1 MAENVTFNNNRY
13 GFVIIPIHTDASRRE
28 SPQWSSLPTKCRRW
42 PSVSLDGAKIYPRGQ
57 LSNSISPDIL
67 EKCCEQ
73 SAQPFLKWFNENVN
87 RMNVLSNEEVQ
98 LKNKLRETNE
108 WMDGL
113 ELDSKLKEATRDCP
127 DLSRI
132 VSFDDVDISDLF
144 AEFEIVKSSYNE
156 NENYILTSQNGIESL
171 KKRMAELDD
180 EIEKE
185 SELLNKEYIAESKA
199 YSDCSMILDDFDM
212 NNHEFFTQVE
222 CLLNQ
227 YADAAEN
234 KGTPSV
240 WTQMPLE
247 LFSKNIKLY
256 YHYLGI
262 HIKKRFGN
270 GFQEQKKDSNYAS
283 LINES
288 QEVHVDNAKL
298 QELTMCKANLI
309 NVKVEEVLAK
319 VKLESYAAMLEYA
332 QKMYNNGNLKV
343 PKPSELRSEI
353 SKLTT
358 KRDFL
363 EESVSLLEH
372 QLSEIVPQFAELEM
386 TQILKQDACS
396 KIEQRKIKLDKV
408 KSLQFLIKECGHVNA
423 DLLFILMQIQLSR
436 LIDISE
442 FVADTYHY
450 MTSEY
455 SLSSTRCGSMQ
466 QQQKEY
472 STLVSSSP
480 DTSNSFVKLLVSILC
495 DGDNTQQLNSALD
508 KYNELLNEN
517 KVKKQF
523 ILRRDINSKIDQLE
537 ILENEINLEY
547 ISEIQ
552 TGPTYRFKPISYE
565 IETYYK
571 EAFDHLQNIQA
582 DLTKIRSQMKER
594 MTDLGFERD
603 RHLVW
608 QRFLVDPD
616 MLKQK
621 HKEGVQITNKTC
633 FRSTSE
639 PE

>member
-1 MAENVTFNNNRY
+1 MIKLQTFVFENF
-13 GFVIIPIHTDASRRE
+13 
-28 SPQWSSLPTKCRRW
+28 PQNM
-42 PSVSLDGAKIYPRGQ
+42 SVSSRILYNKVISLRSE

-67 EKCCEQ
+67 DKCCEQ
-73 SAQPFLKWFNENVN
+73 SAQLFLKWFTENVN

-108 WMDGL
+108 WLDGF
-113 ELDSKLKEATRDCP
+113 ELDSKLEEATKDCP
-127 DLSRI
+127 DVLKI
-132 VSFDDVDISDLF
+132 VSFDDVDINDLF
-144 AEFEIVKSSYNE
+144 AEFEIVKSVYNE
-156 NENYILTSQNGIESL
+156 NENYILASQNGIESL
-171 KKRMAELDD
+171 KKLMTELDD

-185 SELLNKEYIAESKA
+185 SELLNKEYIAENKVYA
-199 YSDCSMILDDFDM
+199 DCSMILDDFDM
-212 NNHEFFTQVE
+212 NNHEFFREVE

-270 GFQEQKKDSNYAS
+270 VFKEEQKKDSNYAS

-288 QEVHVDNAKL
+288 QEVHIDDEKL
-298 QELTMCKANLI
+298 QELKLCKENLI
-309 NVKVEEVLAK
+309 NAKVEEVLAK
-319 VKLESYAAMLEYA
+319 IKPESYVAMLEYA
-332 QKMYNNGNLKV
+332 QKIYNNGNLKV

-372 QLSEIVPQFAELEM
+372 QLTEIVQQFAELEM
-386 TQILKQDACS
+386 AKILKQDACS
-396 KIEQRKIKLDKV
+396 KLEQRNIKLDKV
-408 KSLQFLIKECGHVNA
+408 KNLQFLIKECGH
-423 DLLFILMQIQLSR
+423 
-436 LIDISE
+436 E
-442 FVADTYHY
+442 
-450 MTSEY
+450 
-455 SLSSTRCGSMQ
+455 SMQ
-466 QQQKEY
+466 QQQEEY
-472 STLVSSSP
+472 SMLVSSCS
-480 DTSNSFVKLLVSILC
+480 DTHNLFIKLLVSILC
-495 DGDNTQQLNSALD
+495 NGDSTQHINSALD
-508 KYNELLNEN
+508 KYNELINEN

-523 ILRRDINSKIDQLE
+523 ILGTDMNSKIDKLE
-537 ILENEINLEY
+537 MLENEINLQY

-552 TGPTYRFKPISYE
+552 TGPTYSFKPISYE
-565 IETYYK
+565 IESYYK

-594 MTDLGFERD
+594 MKTDLGFERD

-616 MLKQK
+616 TLKQK
-621 HKEGVQITNKTC
+621 HKDGMQITNKSC
-633 FRSTSE
+633 FRSTFESE
-639 PE
+639 